1 MAPQAHRLGKNHP
14 GAALWLVDGRFSAAA
29 ALESADL
36 LFATQQGGGF
46 ARSADSA
53 RILASAN
60 TPALKYAPAI
70 RADGLE
76 LFFTWVESIVTG
88 TPSLWR
94 TSRPTPQ
101 DAFGVPEQVTAAA
114 GFVEGP
120 TLSPDGRSLYFH
132 RLENGTFKIFRVAR

>member
-1 MAPQAHRLGKNHP
+1 MAPQAYRLGKNHP
-14 GAALWLVDGRFSAAA
+14 GAAQAATVTALA
-29 ALESADL
+29 ALCACGPSTEPP
-36 LFATQQGGGF
+36 ATPGPFGGLG
-46 ARSADSA
+46 AV
-53 RILASAN
+53 
-60 TPALKYAPAI
+60 TI
-70 RADGLE
+70 RGYSGDAME
-76 LFFTWVESIVTG
+76 PFITRVENIVTG

-132 RLENGTFKIFRVAR
+132 RLENGTFKICRVSR